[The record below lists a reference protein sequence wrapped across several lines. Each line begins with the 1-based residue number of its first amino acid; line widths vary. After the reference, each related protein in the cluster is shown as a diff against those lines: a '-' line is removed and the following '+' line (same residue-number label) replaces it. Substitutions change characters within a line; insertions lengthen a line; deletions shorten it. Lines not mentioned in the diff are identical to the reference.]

1 MKVWDWFLGFFNK
14 DDGTLPLDV
23 CVGTLAAEVFYKE
36 LAIQS
41 CINLISN
48 TVARGE
54 WLTYEKGKEVRKDNY
69 YLFNVE
75 PNQNKS
81 SSKFW
86 REVIYNLVYDNE
98 CLVIQNDG
106 MFYVANSFTV
116 DRYAFY
122 ENIYKEIVI
131 ENYKLNRSYVESEV
145 FHFELHNDRIKT
157 LIDGLY
163 ESYGKLISASSSK
176 YIKRKGSKGTLKI
189 PTDFPQTE
197 AAQADLKDLLDR
209 RFKTFFSSEGDAVL
223 PLTNGMEYEETNKDA
238 GKGSGVEGREIRAFI
253 DDIFDLVAIA
263 FQVPPQLLKGNVADT
278 DKAMNNFLTFCVNP
292 IAEILTDEINR
303 KYYGK
308 KAYLERTYVKLDT
321 TRIKAVDIKDIA
333 SSLDILTRIGAHS
346 IDDNLRILGM
356 EPLNTEWSKVKWM
369 TKNYERADKLAKGGD

>member
-1 MKVWDWFLGFFNK
+1 
-14 DDGTLPLDV
+14 
-23 CVGTLAAEVFYKE
+23 
-36 LAIQS
+36 
-41 CINLISN
+41 
-48 TVARGE
+48 
-54 WLTYEKGKEVRKDNY
+54 EVRKDNY

-189 PTDFPQTE
+189 P
-197 AAQADLKDLLDR
+197 
-209 RFKTFFSSEGDAVL
+209 
-223 PLTNGMEYEETNKDA
+223 
-238 GKGSGVEGREIRAFI
+238 
-253 DDIFDLVAIA
+253 
-263 FQVPPQLLKGNVADT
+263 
-278 DKAMNNFLTFCVNP
+278 
-292 IAEILTDEINR
+292 
-303 KYYGK
+303 
-308 KAYLERTYVKLDT
+308 
-321 TRIKAVDIKDIA
+321 
-333 SSLDILTRIGAHS
+333 
-346 IDDNLRILGM
+346 
-356 EPLNTEWSKVKWM
+356 
-369 TKNYERADKLAKGGD
+369 